1 MMRYIVR
8 WDDGLEVGYK
18 MFPDGQRKEALQW
31 AEHMQLVDDAVV
43 EVYDTVEDK
52 FLEV

>member
-1 MMRYIVR
+1 MKRYIVR
-8 WDDGLEVGYK
+8 YDDGLEAGCK
-18 MFPDGQRKEALQW
+18 MFQDGKDALEW
-31 AEHMQLVDDAVV
+31 AEYLKTEEDAVV

>member
-8 WDDGLEVGYK
+8 YDDGLEVGYK
-18 MFPDGQRKEALQW
+18 LFQDGKNALAW
-31 AEHMQLVDDAVV
+31 AERMEITEDAVV

>member
-1 MMRYIVR
+1 MKRYIVR
-8 WDDGLEVGYK
+8 WDDGFDEISYK
-18 MFPDGQRKEALQW
+18 MFVECKEALQW
-31 AEHMQLVDDAVV
+31 AEHMQVVYDAVV

>member
-1 MMRYIVR
+1 MMRYMVR
-8 WDDGLEVGYK
+8 YDDGLEVGYK
-18 MFPDGQRKEALQW
+18 MFKEKWQAVQS
-31 AEHMQLVDDAVV
+31 AEHLQIVYDAVV

>member
-8 WDDGLEVGYK
+8 YDDGLEVGYK
-18 MFPDGQRKEALQW
+18 MFQDGQRKEALQW
-31 AEHMQLVDDAVV
+31 AERMEIAEDAVV
-43 EVYDTVEDK
+43 EVYDTVEEK

>member
-1 MMRYIVR
+1 MKRYIVR
-8 WDDGLEVGYK
+8 YDDGFEVGYK
-18 MFPDGQRKEALQW
+18 TFQDGKNALAW
-31 AEHMQLVDDAVV
+31 AEHMEIAEDAVV

>member
-1 MMRYIVR
+1 MKRYIVR
-8 WDDGLEVGYK
+8 WDDGFETGYK
-18 MFPDGQRKEALQW
+18 VFSDRECKEALQW
-31 AEHMQLVDDAVV
+31 AEHMQVVYDAVV